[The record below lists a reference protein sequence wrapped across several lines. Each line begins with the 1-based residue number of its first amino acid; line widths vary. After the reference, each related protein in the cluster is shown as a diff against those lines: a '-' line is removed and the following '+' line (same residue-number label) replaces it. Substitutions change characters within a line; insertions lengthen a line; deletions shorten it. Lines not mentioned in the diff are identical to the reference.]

1 MLAEQSDLTQFLQRY
16 ARFGI
21 DLGLERIVALLT
33 RLGSPQARVS
43 FVHVAGTNG
52 KGSVCAYLASV
63 LTAAG
68 YRVGRYTSPHLVH
81 WTERVT
87 LDGTP
92 VSPMV
97 LLQALQR
104 VEATIDPAQPTP
116 TQFELLTAAAWLIFA
131 EAAVDIAVIEVGL
144 GGRLDATN
152 VSEHPLVSVITSI
165 SRDHWQRLGSTLAE
179 IAAEKAGI
187 LKPNRPAVIGPV
199 PSEAEV
205 VIRQRAQALNCPMV
219 WPTPAQWLPD
229 QLTPMPWAT
238 ADGLSYPLP
247 LAGDMQLTN
256 SAVAITALRLLQQQG
271 WVVSD
276 TAIQEG
282 MTQAQWQGRLQ
293 WTQWQGIKL
302 LIDGAH
308 NTAAAQ
314 VLRQYVDQ
322 IHSGPTHWL
331 MGMIAPKDHG
341 DILAVLLRPGD
352 HLTLMPVPG
361 HATADPQVLS
371 SLAQSLCPHLVS
383 CRTVANLNQGLHR
396 LSDFAE
402 PQPLH
407 VLCGSLYLVGCFL
420 ELSALELR
428 ATDA

>member
-1 MLAEQSDLTQFLQRY
+1 MAAQSDLTQFLQRY

-21 DLGLERIVALLT
+21 DLGLDRVVALLT
-33 RLGSPQARVS
+33 RLGSPQTRVP

-68 YRVGRYTSPHLVH
+68 YRVGLYTSPHLIH
-81 WTERVT
+81 WTERIT
-87 LDGTP
+87 LNGLSVP
-92 VSPMV
+92 PSV

-104 VEATIDPAQPTP
+104 VEAAINSEQPTP

-152 VSEHPLVSVITSI
+152 VNDHPLVSVITSI

-179 IAAEKAGI
+179 IAGEKAGI

-199 PSEAEV
+199 PAEAEAI
-205 VIRQRAQALNCPMV
+205 IRQQAQALGCPMV
-219 WPTPAQWLPD
+219 WPTPAQWFPD
-229 QLTPMPWAT
+229 RFIPAPWAI
-238 ADGLSYPLP
+238 AAGLKYPLS
-247 LAGDMQLTN
+247 LVGEIQLTN
-256 SAVAITALRLLQQQG
+256 SALAIATLRLLQQQG
-271 WVVSD
+271 WDISD
-276 TAIQEG
+276 AAVQDG
-282 MTQAQWQGRLQ
+282 MAQAQWPGRLQ

-314 VLRQYVDQ
+314 MLRQYVDQ
-322 IHSGPTHWL
+322 IHTGSVHWL

-341 DILAVLLRPGD
+341 DILTALLRSGD

-361 HATADPQVLS
+361 HATADPQMLAT
-371 SLAQSLCPHLVS
+371 LAQSVCPHLAS
-383 CRTVANLNQGLHR
+383 CRTVPDLSQGLQQ
-396 LSDFAE
+396 LSCLPDR
-402 PQPLH
+402 QPFP
-407 VLCGSLYLVGCFL
+407 VLCGSLYLVGHFL
-420 ELSALELR
+420 ELNA
-428 ATDA
+428 ACD

>member
-1 MLAEQSDLTQFLQRY
+1 
-16 ARFGI
+16 
-21 DLGLERIVALLT
+21 
-33 RLGSPQARVS
+33 
-43 FVHVAGTNG
+43 
-52 KGSVCAYLASV
+52 
-63 LTAAG
+63 
-68 YRVGRYTSPHLVH
+68 
-81 WTERVT
+81 
-87 LDGTP
+87 
-92 VSPMV
+92 
-97 LLQALQR
+97 
-104 VEATIDPAQPTP
+104 VEAAIDPEQPTP

-131 EAAVDIAVIEVGL
+131 EVAVDIAVIEVGL

-152 VSEHPLVSVITSI
+152 VSDHPLVSVITSI

-179 IAAEKAGI
+179 IAGEKAGI
-187 LKPNRPAVIGPV
+187 LKSNRPAVIGPV

-205 VIRQRAQALNCPMV
+205 VIRQRAQELNCPMV
-219 WPTPAQWLPD
+219 WPAPAQWSSD
-229 QLTPMPWAT
+229 HLTPVPWAT

-256 SAVAITALRLLQQQG
+256 SALAITALRLLQRQG
-271 WVVSD
+271 WMISD
-276 TAIQEG
+276 TAIQDG
-282 MTQAQWQGRLQ
+282 MAQAQWPGRLQ

-371 SLAQSLCPHLVS
+371 TLAQSLCPNLAS
-383 CRTVANLNQGLHR
+383 CLTVANLNHGLHR

-402 PQPLH
+402 PQTLH
-407 VLCGSLYLVGCFL
+407 VLCGSLYLVGHFL